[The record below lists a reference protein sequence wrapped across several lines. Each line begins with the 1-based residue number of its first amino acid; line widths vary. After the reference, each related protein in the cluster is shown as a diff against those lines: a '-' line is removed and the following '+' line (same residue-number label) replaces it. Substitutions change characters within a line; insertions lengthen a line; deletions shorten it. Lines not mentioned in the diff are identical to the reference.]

1 MITFAK
7 LKHLKDKEF
16 KKLHK
21 EVAEYHKK
29 VDYFFDW
36 SRQWEYPWI
45 LKNVQFNDK
54 DIVLDIGGGLSHFPS
69 LVARRVKKVIV
80 GDLYPERMFKPE
92 SNNVKFLKM
101 NALKT
106 KSRKK
111 YDIVMCISVLEH
123 IDNYFKAIK
132 NLTRLVKKNGYL
144 VITLDLFL
152 DNFRDC
158 KKSDISKILKL
169 FNDFDLGKIDLS
181 EGKLYKKTTLQN
193 MKLDLPNLYS
203 RNYKDRTSLGI
214 IIKKHE

>member
-7 LKHLKDKEF
+7 LKHLEDKEF

-45 LKNVQFNDK
+45 LKNVLFDSK

-69 LVARRVKKVIV
+69 LVARRVKEVVV
-80 GDLYPERMFKPE
+80 GDLYLERMFESE
-92 SNNVKFLKM
+92 SNNVKFLEM
-101 NALKT
+101 DALKV

-123 IDNYFKAIK
+123 IDNYFKVIK
-132 NLTRLVKKNGYL
+132 NLTKLVKKNGYL
-144 VITLDLFL
+144 VMTLDLFL
-152 DNFRDC
+152 NDFRNC
-158 KKSDISKILKL
+158 KKSDIPKVLKL
-169 FNDFDLGKIDLS
+169 LKVFDLGEVDLS
-181 EGKLYKKTTLQN
+181 ENELYRKTTLQD

-214 IIKKHE
+214 IIKKI

>member
-45 LKNVQFNDK
+45 LKSVLFNDK
-54 DIVLDIGGGLSHFPS
+54 DIVLDIGGGTSHFPS

-80 GDLYPERMFKPE
+80 GDLYLERMFKSE
-92 SNNVKFLKM
+92 STNVSFLKI
-101 NALKT
+101 NALEV

-132 NLTRLVKKNGYL
+132 NLTKLVKKNGYL
-144 VITLDLFL
+144 VMTLDLFL
-152 DNFRDC
+152 DDFRNC
-158 KKSDISKILKL
+158 KKSDIPEILKL
-169 FNDFDLGKIDLS
+169 LKGFDLGEVDLS
-181 EGKLYKKTTLQN
+181 EDELYRKTTLQD

-214 IIKKHE
+214 IIKKI